1 MKKKK
6 AKGEAAPKPAAS
18 KELMEKRKEYLK
30 QLQEQ
35 RTREKEELS
44 RMLGKKSSSLR
55 HTGGGQKKDLGLNFA
70 RFQLAVL
77 HFRRVLPEAGGFRL
91 EEIAERQHEA
101 WKHRITKQILVFAQQ
116 RYGQQ
121 RPESCSF
128 DNSRRR

>member
-30 QLQEQ
+30 QLQAQ

-55 HTGGGQKKDLGLNFA
+55 HTGGGFKKDTFTPGHSGN
-70 RFQLAVL
+70 
-77 HFRRVLPEAGGFRL
+77 
-91 EEIAERQHEA
+91 
-101 WKHRITKQILVFAQQ
+101 K
-116 RYGQQ
+116 
-121 RPESCSF
+121 
-128 DNSRRR
+128 